1 MKKQALTFVKH
12 VGHAGFDLG
21 IDDGEP
27 ELLGLDDSAVL
38 MGGNVLVVE
47 VNKVLS
53 PDTVEAGA
61 LARAE
66 QVPVAI
72 VLDALHEQVRDPE
85 TQEQVTGT
93 ELLMA
98 SVLAKIQELEHIRV
112 PWLQI
117 PIQ

>member
-1 MKKQALTFVKH
+1 MKKRVLTFVKH
-12 VGHAGFDLG
+12 VRHAGFDLG

-38 MGGNVLVVE
+38 VGGNVLVIE

-53 PDTVEAGA
+53 PNAVETGA
-61 LARAE
+61 FARAE
-66 QVPVAI
+66 KVPVII

-93 ELLMA
+93 ELLVA

-112 PWLQI
+112 PWLQV